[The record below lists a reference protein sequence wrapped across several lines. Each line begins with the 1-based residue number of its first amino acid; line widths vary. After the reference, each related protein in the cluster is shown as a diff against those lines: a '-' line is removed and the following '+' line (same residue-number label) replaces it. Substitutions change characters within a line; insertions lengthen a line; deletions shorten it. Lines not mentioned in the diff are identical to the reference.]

1 MVCCFLMYFL
11 ERPVKF
17 SICGARIF
25 TPTAGEV
32 TNVPL
37 LPQVGQFEALIFI
50 LFILGNA
57 EEGRG
62 VVLFVCFFKVKISL
76 METAWCF

>member
-1 MVCCFLMYFL
+1 MSYPVFNKTNQNICFL
-11 ERPVKF
+11 ERPVKL
-17 SICGARIF
+17 SICGTHIF

-32 TNVPL
+32 TNDTL

-50 LFILGNA
+50 LFILGDA

-62 VVLFVCFFKVKISL
+62 VVLFVFLK
-76 METAWCF
+76 